1 MIRQLYAVSM
11 ITLLKAT
18 CVGLKWAQ
26 QGVALLIDRMEP
38 DADPADL
45 SPEDEGA

>member
-26 QGVALLIDRMEP
+26 QGVALLIREP
-38 DADPADL
+38 DADPGDL